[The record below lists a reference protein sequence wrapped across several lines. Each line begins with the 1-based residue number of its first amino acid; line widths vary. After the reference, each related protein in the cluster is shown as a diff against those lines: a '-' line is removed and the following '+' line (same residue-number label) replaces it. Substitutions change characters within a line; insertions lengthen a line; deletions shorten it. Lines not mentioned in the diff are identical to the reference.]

1 MTAGRGIIHCE
12 WSHGEEKAR
21 GLQLWINLA
30 KKEKMQEPSI
40 QEMVAENIPVSS
52 KEGIEVKVIAGEAFG
67 VKVLFFFFMKIMIK
81 ANMVINTL

>member
-12 WSHGEEKAR
+12 WSHGEEKAH

-67 VKVLFFFFMKIMIK
+67 VKVLIFLFFYENHDKS
-81 ANMVINTL
+81 